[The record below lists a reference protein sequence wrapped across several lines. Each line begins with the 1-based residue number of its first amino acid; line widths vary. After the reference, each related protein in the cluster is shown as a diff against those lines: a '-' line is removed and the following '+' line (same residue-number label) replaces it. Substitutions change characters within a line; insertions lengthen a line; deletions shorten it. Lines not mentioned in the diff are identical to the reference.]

1 MRSLTSWCSTL
12 AAVLTLQASFAL
24 SAVAGPL
31 EPKVLDSDDLA
42 WFYNRPGAGTEQ
54 VAADQNA
61 CLSFGRSMFGTNP
74 VNEGMTYGLTGA
86 IIGEIAAAGPNI
98 AYADDCMMARG
109 YRRFDITGSNL
120 RQFRERY
127 ARLAPEVQAHYAGAE
142 VPPEGTL
149 RRKWANTYWLSAP
162 GDAPA
167 PAEPLSFVPRSPDI
181 PTFNRWGPTKSVKP
195 VPAGTV
201 PQPGPDEAVVL
212 MTVSSPTGAGAHI
225 LFDRREASGD
235 AGIVQTTRGRN
246 WPGFEARTKE
256 AKGNAAMQFAFVIP
270 AGIYSLAN
278 VRTGRYDFTT
288 FCLGTVAFDVAAGDV
303 VDLGHFTMVPVDAAV
318 DPLAPAPKVQLRIDQ
333 PSADSERNVALATGG
348 LADRLRPAV
357 YFTRFPR
364 MCTLF
369 SRIYGFDMPG
379 AAVWSGAPG

>member
-1 MRSLTSWCSTL
+1 M
-12 AAVLTLQASFAL
+12 
-24 SAVAGPL
+24 

-42 WFYNRPGAGTEQ
+42 WFYNRPGAGAEQ
-54 VAADQNA
+54 VAADQNV

-86 IIGEIAAAGPNI
+86 IIGEIAAAGPNV

-109 YRRFDITGSNL
+109 YRRFDIAGSNL

-127 ARLAPEVQAHYAGAE
+127 AQLAPEVQALYAGAE
-142 VPPEGTL
+142 VPPEGVL
-149 RRKWANTYWLSAP
+149 RRKWANTYWLSAS

-167 PAEPLSFVPRSPDI
+167 LAEPLSFVPRSPDI
-181 PTFNRWGPTKSVKP
+181 PTFNRWGPTKSVKG
-195 VPAGTV
+195 VSSGTV
-201 PQPGPDEAVVL
+201 PQPGPGEAVVL

-225 LFDRREASGD
+225 LFDRREANGE
-235 AGIVQTTRGRN
+235 AGIVQTTGRRS

-256 AKGNAAMQFAFVIP
+256 AKVSTAAQFAFVIP

-288 FCLGTVAFDVAAGDV
+288 FCLGTIAFDVAAGEV
-303 VDLGHFTMVPVDAAV
+303 IDLGHFTMVPADAAI

-333 PSADSERNVALATGG
+333 PKVDSERIAALAAVD
-348 LADRLRPAV
+348 LADRVRPAV
-357 YFTRFPR
+357 YFNRFPR

-379 AAVWSGAPG
+379 APIWPPTPG